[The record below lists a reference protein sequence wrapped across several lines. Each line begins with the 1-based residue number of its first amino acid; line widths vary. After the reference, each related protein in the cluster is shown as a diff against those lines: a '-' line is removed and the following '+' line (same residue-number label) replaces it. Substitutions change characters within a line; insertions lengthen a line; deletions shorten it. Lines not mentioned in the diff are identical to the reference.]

1 MKTVPKIF
9 RRARAFT
16 LVELMM
22 YVAMVSVLTVMA
34 SKAYYRA
41 SQQSIALKE
50 QTRQIASVLRAGER
64 WRADIRQAIRPPE
77 WIENA
82 RLEEPVLRLSLK
94 DETIEYIF
102 QENKIYRRT
111 SEGAKEKVL
120 DRVRAS
126 RMLDA
131 ARGEVP
137 ALRWEV
143 ALIPRRKNPGMQPLF
158 TFQAALKLP

>member
-1 MKTVPKIF
+1 MKTAAKIF

-41 SQQSIALKE
+41 ADQSMALKQ
-50 QTRQIASVLRAGER
+50 QTRQIAAVLRVGER
-64 WRADIRQAIRPPE
+64 WRADIRQAVRPPE

-82 RLEEPVLRLSLK
+82 RPESPVLRLSMK

-111 SEGAKEKVL
+111 SEGAKEMVL
-120 DRVRAS
+120 AKVRAS

-131 ARGEVP
+131 ARGDVP
-137 ALRWEV
+137 AVRWEV

-158 TFQAALKLP
+158 TFQAVPKMP

>member
-1 MKTVPKIF
+1 MKTVAKIF

-41 SQQSIALKE
+41 ADQSMALKL

-64 WRADIRQAIRPPE
+64 WRADVRQAVRPPE

-82 RLEEPVLRLSLK
+82 RLEEPVLRLSMK

-111 SEGAKEKVL
+111 SEGAKEMVL
-120 DRVRAS
+120 AKVRAS

-131 ARGEVP
+131 ARGDVP
-137 ALRWEV
+137 AVRWEV
-143 ALIPRRKNPGMQPLF
+143 ALIPRRKNPGTWPLF
-158 TFQAALKLP
+158 TFQAVPKMP